1 MHLILCFQFN
11 ATLVTVNLV
20 LMEPPVVMMTKMF
33 HYITVTA
40 LTTTV
45 AKTVKVRKC
54 SSEEIKLIKKI
65 AAIK

>member
-1 MHLILCFQFN
+1 
-11 ATLVTVNLV
+11 
-20 LMEPPVVMMTKMF
+20 MMTKMF

-45 AKTVKVRKC
+45 AKTVKVQKC

-65 AAIK
+65 AATK